1 MKKRLSESKI
11 IKILLLS
18 FILTAVLS
26 FGIMQIVAS
35 PSPAPGS
42 NQDPIVTKS
51 YVDAKIAEAL
61 ANYTGTPQGTTTGD
75 TSTFEAK
82 LTEIEND
89 LRDLER
95 EYNYSS
101 LAVAG
106 AIEKTVFSVVQASK
120 GQKLLLGEGTEII
133 LRAGNADAVSGPGGD
148 LSNLTTGV
156 SIANGTKIDQNHLI
170 LSSREDGR
178 GLAVISDTIWVMI
191 KGSYKVQ

>member
-1 MKKRLSESKI
+1 MRKRLSESKI

-18 FILTAVLS
+18 FILTAALS
-26 FGIMQIVAS
+26 FGIMQIIAS

-61 ANYTGTPQGTTTGD
+61 ANYTGTPQGTSTTD

-89 LRDLER
+89 LRNLER

-133 LRAGNADAVSGPGGD
+133 LRAGNANAISGPGGD

-156 SIANGTKIDQNHLI
+156 SVANGSKIDQNHLI